1 MIVGF
6 PPLLRRN
13 LLHFNL
19 LRWCEFI
26 ALLGGAAAWPLTARA
41 QKPELLVIGFLH
53 PATPGPYTHVV
64 AAFRQGLK
72 EAGYSQGQN
81 VGIEYRWAED
91 QLHAMAADLVR
102 RHVAVIAA
110 LGGGAFAR

>member
-1 MIVGF
+1 MTTGCRNRGAGTSSV
-6 PPLLRRN
+6 RRN

-19 LRWCEFI
+19 LRRCEFI

-41 QKPELLVIGFLH
+41 QQPELPVIGFLH

-81 VGIEYRWAED
+81 VVIEYRWAEGMINCT
-91 QLHAMAADLVR
+91 QWRPIWFADRWL
-102 RHVAVIAA
+102 
-110 LGGGAFAR
+110 